1 MCRACLLGLLLDFSK
16 CLEPFISLLF
26 ACEPNPKEHFV
37 ARAACSNPYLKLGCF
52 HVRDDLLFEMSA
64 IKGYNGSADNVIIG
78 PVRRAFLVADK
89 FVLAYD
95 E

>member
-1 MCRACLLGLLLDFSK
+1 VSRACLLRLLLDFDK
-16 CLEPFISLLF
+16 CLEPFISLFF
-26 ACEPNPKEHFV
+26 ACEPDPKEHFV
-37 ARAACSNPYLKLGCF
+37 ARATCSNPYLKLGCF

-64 IKGYNGSADNVIIG
+64 IKGYNRSADNVIIG